1 MGDKMFNKPEEY
13 QQRLESLQSL
23 REVWSFFCVKINQ
36 SFTHAV
42 SMRWEQAINQV
53 HTYAQDLQDEWSE
66 SQQWADLSC
75 FDQVEIN
82 KFQPA
87 TQEIDAIYIKMET
100 QLKEE
105 TSLLQTLQE
114 INKDAVHLKSLI
126 RHQVHSEN
134 LKRPLRVLKSPVP
147 RIAKTTIFLRPYDS
161 LLTIFLVRLNGALR

>member
-1 MGDKMFNKPEEY
+1 MSIPMHKTYKMSGVNLSNGLTCLALIKSKLTSSS
-13 QQRLESLQSL
+13 QLH
-23 REVWSFFCVKINQ
+23 KK
-36 SFTHAV
+36 
-42 SMRWEQAINQV
+42 SMP
-53 HTYAQDLQDEWSE
+53 
-66 SQQWADLSC
+66 
-75 FDQVEIN
+75 F
-82 KFQPA
+82 
-87 TQEIDAIYIKMET
+87 IKMET

-114 INKDAVHLKSLI
+114 INKDAVHLKTLI